1 MKVELWSRS
10 SGDDEALVAVFA
22 RQVGGFDDLGIVATG
37 TGEKNRS
44 RKSCLQLPAAAV
56 ER

>member
-1 MKVELWSRS
+1 MEHQSRS

-22 RQVGGFDDLGIVATG
+22 RQWGGFDDLGIVATG
-37 TGEKNRS
+37 TGKKDRS
-44 RKSCLQLPAAAV
+44 RKGCLQFSAAAV